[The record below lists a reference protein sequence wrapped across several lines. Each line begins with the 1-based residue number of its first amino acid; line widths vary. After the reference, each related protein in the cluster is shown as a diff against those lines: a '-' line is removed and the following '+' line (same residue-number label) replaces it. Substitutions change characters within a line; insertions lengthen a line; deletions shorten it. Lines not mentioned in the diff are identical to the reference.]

1 MIRKTCLTYL
11 GMLPFGSILFQSTSA
26 AQPVIA
32 SVYFNTPLS
41 FNACMDRTSRVLQE
55 LGFANVQRLQ
65 TAMAFTY
72 GDYGGDVYCITD
84 KGIIMVVVAGPD
96 SRIGVNHMNAITE
109 RMKAR

>member
-1 MIRKTCLTYL
+1 MSRKTCLTYL
-11 GMLPFGSILFQSTSA
+11 GMIPFGSMLLQSTSA

-41 FNACMDRTSRVLQE
+41 FNACMDRTSRVLRE
-55 LGFANVQRLQ
+55 LGFENWQKIQ
-65 TAMAFTY
+65 TAIAFTY

-96 SRIGVNHMNAITE
+96 SRSGVHHTTATTE
-109 RMKAR
+109 RLN